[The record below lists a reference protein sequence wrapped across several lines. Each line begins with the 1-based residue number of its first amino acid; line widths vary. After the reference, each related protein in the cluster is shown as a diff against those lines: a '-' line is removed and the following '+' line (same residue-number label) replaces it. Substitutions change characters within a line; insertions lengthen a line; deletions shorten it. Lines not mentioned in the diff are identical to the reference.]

1 MFFPPAQ
8 ITFKPSSCAFF
19 EAIGS
24 NGQFFPGTHS
34 SPTIFLKSL
43 QEILSI
49 GFASGFLRGSSVY
62 TFSMFERFTTVSAS
76 NLSAR
81 RTASICLLKIQFSD
95 LNSHFRS
102 ADFKSSQYAKGRRS
116 VRVRSCGYFIVYA
129 AQFLR
134 SAHGASFV
142 AVLVHILGIL
152 DMIGSFA
159 LYPAKAGDIDHI
171 RQFIIV
177 SY

>member
-1 MFFPPAQ
+1 MQ
-8 ITFKPSSCAFF
+8 VN
-19 EAIGS
+19 S
-24 NGQFFPGTHS
+24 NT
-34 SPTIFLKSL
+34 
-43 QEILSI
+43 
-49 GFASGFLRGSSVY
+49 
-62 TFSMFERFTTVSAS
+62 
-76 NLSAR
+76 
-81 RTASICLLKIQFSD
+81 TASICLLKIQFSD

-134 SAHGASFV
+134 SAHGANFV

-152 DMIGSFA
+152 DMIGAFA

-171 RQFIIV
+171 RQFVIV
-177 SY
+177 SYWLRCRSRLRRMYRSGLCLHRRCSFLFRFELLFYFRCRDGQLLGDHFRG